1 MRACSSAACASH
13 PLAEAESATIG
24 ARRRPGATAVS
35 GLGPTLAFGFGAHF
49 LIALINV
56 IAVPVFLRGLGAQAY
71 GLVAF
76 YLVLQSWM
84 LLFDLGVSPALARQ
98 LSRYRAGALGL
109 EEADG
114 LLAAA
119 EMVFVVG
126 GLAAGGTFILGSP
139 WIARHWL
146 GVSTLPPGE
155 LDPCLRLIGAL
166 LVFRWLTGL
175 YQSALVGLERQVRV
189 NAVALAAAVARYG
202 GALVVL
208 IFVSRSTVAF
218 FAVLAAAT
226 LAEAVV
232 CRLLLFAAMP
242 GGFGHWRAGWRP
254 LRNEFRFALGLTLA
268 GAVSTLINQ
277 ADKLTLSHVLPL
289 GEFGLFGLVV
299 SVVGG
304 IAMVVPPFV
313 QAFQPRLTTLL
324 AQGRREEFIHVY
336 RLAAALILALA
347 AGLAGTIAAHP
358 EGVIYAWTGRA
369 ELATHLA
376 PVLSLY
382 AAGAAI
388 ASFLFVPFLLQY
400 AQGQVRLHVIGNLAF
415 GAVWIPAAVWAA
427 AVHGALGAGVVWFC
441 GNLLYL
447 LLWVPVVHARL
458 LSREERRGL
467 DVGVWV
473 RWALL
478 AAILA
483 ASRWLPLGVLSR
495 PGAFAALAGIS
506 LAVMVMGLASSREVR
521 DYARSALAQGRG
533 GPA

>member
-13 PLAEAESATIG
+13 PLAEAESAAIG

-56 IAVPVFLRGLGAQAY
+56 IAVPVFLRLLGAQAY

-98 LSRYRAGALGL
+98 LSRYRAGALGSQ
-109 EEADG
+109 EADG

-146 GVSTLPPGE
+146 GASTLPPGE

-166 LVFRWLTGL
+166 LIVRWLTGL

-189 NAVALAAAVARYG
+189 NAVALAGAAARYG

-208 IFVSRSTVAF
+208 IFMSRSPVAF
-218 FAVLAAAT
+218 FAVLGAVT

-277 ADKLTLSHVLPL
+277 ADKLTLSHVMPL

-358 EGVIYAWTGRA
+358 EWVIYAWTGRA

-382 AAGAAI
+382 AAGAGI

-427 AVHGALGAGVVWFC
+427 VVHGALGAGVVWLC

-447 LLWVPVVHARL
+447 LLWVPIVHARL
-458 LSREERRGL
+458 LSSEERRGL

-473 RWALL
+473 RGALL
-478 AAILA
+478 AAVLA
-483 ASRWLPLGVLSR
+483 ASRWLPLGDLSR
-495 PGAFAALAGIS
+495 PGAFAALAGVS
-506 LAVMVMGLASSREVR
+506 LAVMVMGLASSRELR
-521 DYARSALAQGRG
+521 DYARATLAHARG
-533 GPA
+533 GLA